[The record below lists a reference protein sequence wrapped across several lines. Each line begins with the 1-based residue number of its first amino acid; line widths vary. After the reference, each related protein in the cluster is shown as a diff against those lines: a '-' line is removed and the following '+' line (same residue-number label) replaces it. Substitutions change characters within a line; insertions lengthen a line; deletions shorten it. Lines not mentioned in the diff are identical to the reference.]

1 MSSITSLCVN
11 ALAKGIRSRQ
21 LKCVQIAQDY
31 IANIESQKN
40 LNAIIYFNKSQVL
53 DEAHKLDKEAD
64 YGLFRGPLH
73 GVPLVIKDN
82 IHLKGI
88 PNTAGSPAL
97 KNFVPQKDAP
107 TAEKLRK
114 AGALF
119 IAKANMHELAFG
131 VSTKNEAFGWA
142 RIPSNPDYSAGGS
155 SGGTGSA
162 IAASMA
168 PAGLGSDTGG
178 SVRIPSSV
186 NGISGLRPT
195 LGRYNDEFSVT
206 PICHI
211 RDTVGPMGRTVEDL
225 IALDQVITSQPFDE
239 KRLTSLKGV
248 RLGVAPNYFSY
259 DLHPDVAE
267 LFEDAKKT
275 LSGLGAQLVE
285 VDCESI
291 SKLNKEC
298 GFVMLYYGAKIDVPE
313 YLRQNN
319 INLTLEQLTG
329 QIASPD
335 VKKIYTEDIL
345 NCKISEADYKR
356 AVNTTRV
363 QLIQAYS
370 SIFLKNNLNALVF
383 PTLKCLPLCLREG
396 KVDQFDVLEKT
407 IANTDPGSNAG
418 IPGLSIP
425 MGRARTEKL
434 PVGLEFDG
442 LADDDQLLLA
452 IGKLAQAH
460 IH

>member
-1 MSSITSLCVN
+1 M
-11 ALAKGIRSRQ
+11 
-21 LKCVQIAQDY
+21 
-31 IANIESQKN
+31 
-40 LNAIIYFNKSQVL
+40 
-53 DEAHKLDKEAD
+53 
-64 YGLFRGPLH
+64 
-73 GVPLVIKDN
+73 PLVIKDN
-82 IHLKGI
+82 IHLKGL

-97 KNFVPQKDAP
+97 KNFVPKQDAP

-131 VSTKNEAFGWA
+131 ISTKNEAFGWA

-195 LGRYNDEFSVT
+195 LGRYNDGHSVT
-206 PICHI
+206 PICTI
-211 RDTVGPMGRTVEDL
+211 RDTVGPMGRSVEDL
-225 IALDQVITSQPFDE
+225 IALDQVITGQQFDE
-239 KRLTSLKGV
+239 KSHLTNLKGV
-248 RLGVAPNYFSY
+248 RLGVAPNYFSH

-267 LFEDAKKT
+267 LFESAKKT
-275 LSGLGAQLVE
+275 LSSLGAQLVE
-285 VDCESI
+285 VDGESI
-291 SKLNKEC
+291 SKFNKEC

-319 INLTLEQLTG
+319 INLTLQQLVDK
-329 QIASPD
+329 IASPD

-345 NCKISEADYKR
+345 NCKITEAEYKR
-356 AVNTTRV
+356 AVNVSRV

-370 SIFLKNNLNALVF
+370 NVFLKNNLKALVF
-383 PTLKCLPLCLREG
+383 PTLKCLPICLREG
-396 KVDQFDVLEKT
+396 KVDQFDILEKT

-442 LADDDQLLLA
+442 LANDDQLLLA